1 MQEARDIE
9 IANSYSIP
17 DYDLNEIKQ
26 IKGGIIA
33 LVAPTNAGK
42 TYMLRDILWHLHK
55 DYENIYLICPTAH
68 LQKDY
73 DFFPK
78 KNTFKEFK
86 EGDLADIWDK
96 TQKLEPDKRKKQLVI
111 IDDCAGY
118 KEFVNSK
125 TLRMIA
131 ISARHLNLT
140 CIVLVQYLMTLRPI
154 IRENIR
160 LLITFETDS
169 YKERKKVIDEFLAL
183 DNPRVGNLIH
193 KKITQ
198 VPYQAIVVAVY
209 QKDHKGK
216 IYKYIAQ
223 DRPDLRIGEPKEEE
237 KLKPV
242 QKKSN
247 NPGIIYI
254 KKV

>member
-1 MQEARDIE
+1 MQEAKDLE
-9 IANSYSIP
+9 IANSYPIP

-42 TYMLRDILWHLHK
+42 TYLLRDILWHLYK
-55 DYENIYLICPTAH
+55 DYNNIYLICPTAH

-78 KNTFKEFK
+78 KNIFKEFK
-86 EGDLADIWDK
+86 EEDLADIWDR
-96 TQKLEPDKRKKQLVI
+96 TQKLEPEKRKKQLVI
-111 IDDCAGY
+111 IDDCAGD
-118 KEFVNSK
+118 KAFVNSK
-125 TLRMIA
+125 TLKMLA
-131 ISARHLNLT
+131 ISGRHLNLT
-140 CIVLVQYLMTLRPI
+140 CIVLTQYLMTLRPI

-169 YKERKKVIDEFLAL
+169 FKERKKVIDEFLAL
-183 DNPRVGNLIH
+183 DNPRVGNIIH
-193 KKITQ
+193 KRITQ

-223 DRPDLRIGEPKEEE
+223 DRPDLKIEEEE
-237 KLKPV
+237 KDQYPKKRPV
-242 QKKSN
+242 SKD
-247 NPGIIYI
+247 PGIILI
-254 KKV
+254 NKI